1 MIHISA
7 PLTKEKVKALKAGDN
22 VLISGV
28 VYAARDAAH
37 KKLTALLDEGRE
49 LPFDV
54 NGQIIYYV
62 GPCPAKP
69 GEIIGSAGPTTSG
82 RMDAYAPALI
92 ERGLAGM
99 IGKGLRSDEVV
110 NSMVKF
116 GAVYFGATGGAGAL
130 ISRSVISEEVLAF
143 HELGPEA
150 LRRLVVK
157 DLPAVVVIDSSGNNL
172 YITGREKYKNTDK
185 PGYILSE

>member
-1 MIHISA
+1 MSDVKHIEA
-7 PLTKEKVKALKAGDN
+7 PLSKEGLKTLRAGDS

-37 KKLTALLDEGRE
+37 KRLKALLDEGGE
-49 LPFDV
+49 LPFDIE
-54 NGQIIYYV
+54 GQIIYYV
-62 GPCPAKP
+62 GPCPARP

-99 IGKGLRSDEVV
+99 LGKGLRSAEVIA
-110 NSMVKF
+110 SMVKF

-130 ISRSVISEEVLAF
+130 IAKSVVSEEILAF
-143 HELGPEA
+143 PELGPEA
-150 LRRLVVK
+150 LRRLVVRE
-157 DLPAVVVIDSSGNNL
+157 LPAVVVIDVYGNDL
-172 YITGREKYKNTDK
+172 YVTGREKYKISM
-185 PGYILSE
+185 PI

>member
-1 MIHISA
+1 MSNVIKISA
-7 PLTKEKVKALKAGDN
+7 PLTKEGLKSLKAGDS

-37 KKLTALLDEGRE
+37 KKLIAMLDEGRE
-49 LPFDV
+49 LPFDIA
-54 NGQIIYYV
+54 GQIMYYV
-62 GPCPAKP
+62 GPCPARP

-82 RMDAYAPALI
+82 RMDAYAPVLI

-99 IGKGLRSDEVV
+99 IGKGLRNAEVV

-130 ISRSVISEEVLAF
+130 IARSVISEEVLAF
-143 HELGPEA
+143 PELGPEA
-150 LRRLVVK
+150 LRKLVVA
-157 DLPAVVVIDSSGNNL
+157 DLPVIVVIDSSGNDL
-172 YITGREKYKNTDK
+172 YVSGRKRYFNC
-185 PGYILSE
+185 